1 MNLLG
6 VSDVE
11 WDPVI
16 RWFMEKHAQ
25 ILEDLALG
33 RQSSGTKGPG
43 REEATE
49 RIRRAQLRRDG
60 NAGVEGIEDYL
71 RAEVR
76 EWWQSFPERDLL
88 ADLFRRA
95 ECWRSG
101 TGSDHDRRL
110 PCHSEGVRVAR
121 GLLVGI
127 PETEGLD
134 SEWEFT
140 AVSKA
145 LAAVYLP
152 HAGGY
157 SADMLHDYIERSKS
171 SLVHY
176 LALEHIYEE
185 LTGGG
190 VAIPSSLR
198 RWRAETAGGRRGRPP
213 RMAAPAHRPIDP
225 AYIWRDVPIQFAIEV
240 LSRVRIQ
247 PQGKDV
253 SGCAIVWEAL
263 YIPEDTVKRIW
274 KNRIWKKPIWPWVR
288 RHADA
293 ISKRVRPYRS
303 PEA

>member
-1 MNLLG
+1 MI
-6 VSDVE
+6 DACR
-11 WDPVI
+11 VI
-16 RWFMEKHAQ
+16 RREFELPEGCWSASR
-25 ILEDLALG
+25 
-33 RQSSGTKGPG
+33 RQKGWTPSGNSQQFRKLWPPS
-43 REEATE
+43 
-49 RIRRAQLRRDG
+49 IC
-60 NAGVEGIEDYL
+60 
-71 RAEVR
+71 
-76 EWWQSFPERDLL
+76 PPL
-88 ADLFRRA
+88 ADTPRT
-95 ECWRSG
+95 C
-101 TGSDHDRRL
+101 
-110 PCHSEGVRVAR
+110 
-121 GLLVGI
+121 
-127 PETEGLD
+127 
-134 SEWEFT
+134 FT
-140 AVSKA
+140 TTF
-145 LAAVYLP
+145 
-152 HAGGY
+152 
-157 SADMLHDYIERSKS
+157 ERSKS

-225 AYIWRDVPIQFAIEV
+225 AYIWRDVSIQFAIEV